1 MKLLLLSKLLL
12 QLLPLLDGPGLSE
25 DLRQHPPE
33 VVVGQ
38 GTRDD
43 RGGGGQLA
51 GLQGQ
56 GEI

>member
-12 QLLPLLDGPGLSE
+12 QLLPLLEGPGLSE

-38 GTRDD
+38 GA
-43 RGGGGQLA
+43 GGGGRGQLA

-56 GEI
+56 WEI